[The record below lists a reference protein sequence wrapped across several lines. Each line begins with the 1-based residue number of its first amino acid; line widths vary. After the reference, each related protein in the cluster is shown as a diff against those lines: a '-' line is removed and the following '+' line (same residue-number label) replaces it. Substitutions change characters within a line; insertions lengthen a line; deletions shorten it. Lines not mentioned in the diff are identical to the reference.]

1 MSREQMMGWA
11 LAAAAI
17 AAGYVQWGWRGVLL
31 GITVVV
37 FWLLLQFSR
46 ALRAMR
52 TAAGAPKGTVASAVM
67 LHSRLKP
74 GLHLTELLRLTGS
87 LGERVSEEPEAY
99 DWADA
104 SGARVRVELRHG
116 RVSSWALQRPEG
128 TAATPPDQPV

>member
-74 GLHLTELLRLTGS
+74 GLHLTDLLRLTGS
-87 LGERVSEEPEAY
+87 LG
-99 DWADA
+99 
-104 SGARVRVELRHG
+104 ARVRVEFSHG
-116 RVSSWALQRPEG
+116 RVSSWALQRPAD
-128 TAATPPDQPV
+128 AAPTPPEQPI

>member
-17 AAGYVQWGWRGVLL
+17 AIGYVQWGWRGVLL
-31 GITVVV
+31 GITVVA

-52 TAAGAPKGTVASAVM
+52 NAAAAPKGTVASAVM
-67 LHSRLKP
+67 LHARLKP

-99 DWADA
+99 EWADA
-104 SGARVRVELRHG
+104 AGARVRVELQHG
-116 RVSSWALQRPEG
+116 RVSSWVLQRPEEPPP
-128 TAATPPDQPV
+128 AA